1 MDEKYVKDMLED
13 LKNLAVNGNITGIIA
28 MCENEIEVL
37 NKLTIKQE
45 LVNASR
51 IIEDSKYELTRLR
64 IDDSTNL
71 YEMLNDAS
79 KILRNLINKE
89 ELNTT
94 TTNENV

>member
-51 IIEDSKYELTRLR
+51 IIEDAKYELTRLR
-64 IDDSTNL
+64 HDDTDEL
-71 YEMLNDAS
+71 YKMLNDAS
-79 KILRNLINKE
+79 KVLRNLAIKK
-89 ELNTT
+89 ELNIA
-94 TTNENV
+94 TNETV